1 MTIVRVAYRASFEFP
16 KKETPL
22 NPSGWKCPG
31 EIVLEVF
38 ESTGGHWKARGG
50 IDGKEIKH
58 WAWQAPSAIGLQQI
72 IEDAFEKQLK
82 PWVTMGNE
90 GDGLGYREL
99 KPEELRII
107 QEGKVYVLEAED
119 RKATK

>member
-1 MTIVRVAYRASFEFP
+1 MRIVRVAYRASFEFP
-16 KKETPL
+16 KAGTPL

-31 EIVLEVF
+31 EIALEVF
-38 ESTGGHWKARGG
+38 ESSGGHWKARGA
-50 IDGKEIKH
+50 IDQREIKH

-82 PWVTMGNE
+82 PWVPMVNA

-99 KPEELRII
+99 KPKELLIKD
-107 QEGKVYVLEAED
+107 GKVYVLEDED
-119 RKATK
+119 RKAAK